1 MWFWWSLIA
10 AVFAAVSVI
19 LTKKALQNVSASLV
33 AWVLFSLNTPIL
45 ILIAFKDG
53 VTEVNSLF
61 FLGAIGSA
69 SVFGIGKTIR
79 LAAIKQNLLSKIAP
93 LATFSAVFA
102 YLLALIFLSEKIKL
116 MGVIGLLLIILGAYI
131 LNAEN
136 LSKDL
141 LKPFKLL
148 FTEKASGL
156 FMLGVL
162 LASISAILD
171 KISITN
177 TFPTNPSLTL
187 LMENIVISIILFI
200 YLQKKKQGWIKQLKD
215 NFKLLT
221 LTSII
226 YMLSAIAV
234 FSAFA
239 IGPVALVIGIKQLQL
254 FFVLLLS
261 YLTFQDKPTKHSLLA
276 SVVMVIGVI
285 LIKLT

>member
-116 MGVIGLLLIILGAYI
+116 MGVMGLLLIILGAYI

-254 FFVLLLS
+254 FFILLLS